1 MRVRTSIS
9 CLLIVF
15 SPIASVLAPA
25 ITVRPW
31 SRESVRSELI
41 RLQAEEGLTLAWIDN
56 NALTKSFMAHTEFRG
71 DIQAISFKTRTV
83 VPLKDSLQAFRP
95 DGFNFGE
102 YPELLGVGMCWSH
115 DQTKLVSIMIN
126 HSTGSASLG
135 ILDLNS
141 KHTRAVAINVDHR
154 PMVTSQCWSQNDKK
168 LVYETDGAVRLYDI
182 ENDRADAIA
191 KGTDPTWSPDG
202 EWIAFRDRD
211 TYYAVHPDGS
221 GRKKL
226 FHNHWGSAVSALYW
240 SPDSRI
246 VAYVRELG
254 FLQGGALDAE
264 VNQLRVRRLEDG
276 SDDSLSPVS
285 VDWYANYHWIT
296 SSEMMKHPESGS
308 HH

>member
-1 MRVRTSIS
+1 MDEYLAARWGPTIVGV
-9 CLLIVF
+9 LICVVTLVV
-15 SPIASVLAPA
+15 SAKATA
-25 ITVRPW
+25 T
-31 SRESVRSELI
+31 ESVRAELI
-41 RLQAEEGLTLAWIDN
+41 RLQQETGLTLAWIHDGV
-56 NALTKSFMAHTEFRG
+56 NAVV
-71 DIQAISFKTRTV
+71 FKKRALV
-83 VPLKDSLQAFRP
+83 ILKDSLQSFRP
-95 DGFNFGE
+95 DGFSFGE
-102 YPELLGVGMCWSH
+102 HPEVPAIDMCWSQ

-141 KHTRAVAINVDHR
+141 KQARAVAINVDQR

-168 LVYETDGAVRLYDI
+168 LVYETDGTVRLYDI

-191 KGTDPTWSPDG
+191 KGTDPTWSSDG

-211 TYYAVHPDGS
+211 TYYAIHPNAT

-226 FHNHWGSAVSALYW
+226 FHNYWGGAVSALYW

-264 VNQLRVRRLEDG
+264 VNHLRARRLEDG
-276 SDDSLSPVS
+276 SDVSLCPDS

-296 SSEMMKHPESGS
+296 TSELKKHSRSESAP
-308 HH
+308 